1 MALANVYELIQTKVE
16 SLGFTPWEDAFQI
29 DNIPSTIQDKSF
41 HVEIGSIGG
50 EPADHTTHRFT
61 FPMLIRVIRR
71 GFRYPSEAKSQAMV
85 DADSILAGLLAP
97 SFRLLVGEDVKD
109 LVPAGVELRE
119 FSGSNDNVL
128 VLEIRIEALIISKF

>member
-85 DADSILAGLLAP
+85 DADSILAGLLEPA
-97 SFRLLVGEDVKD
+97 FRLLVGEDVKD